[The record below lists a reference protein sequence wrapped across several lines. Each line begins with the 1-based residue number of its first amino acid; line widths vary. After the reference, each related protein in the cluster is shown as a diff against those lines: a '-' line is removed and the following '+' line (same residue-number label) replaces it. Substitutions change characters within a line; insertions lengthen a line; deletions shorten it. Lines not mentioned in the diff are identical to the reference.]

1 MEERNIK
8 LTLEKAR
15 EFYNKGG
22 EFRDLALSAFTE
34 KELNKAELPTTWEEY
49 CASSYKNTT
58 YFDVDFCWTCSTLLR
73 CHGVSKS
80 FIAFVK
86 LYLLRECYRQ
96 GWKPDL
102 TDFTSDYY
110 IELNEKLEVKCTNNK
125 KQFLLFPSYVIAK
138 EFLYNFKDL
147 ILEAEVFT
155 GNL

>member
-58 YFDVDFCWTCSTLLR
+58 YFDVDFFWACGTLLR

-102 TDFTSDYY
+102 IDFTSNYY
-110 IELNEKLEVKCTNNK
+110 IDLCEKPEVKYTNK

-138 EFLYNFKDL
+138 KFLYNFKDL
-147 ILEAEVFT
+147 IIEAEGFI